1 MPIRKTAQKKK
12 PVAKKRVAKKLTNV
26 SALELHEQICA
37 IRYENLDKRLESG
50 SARFIRMEAM
60 ILGLYAVMV
69 GTYILEK
76 VI

>member
-12 PVAKKRVAKKLTNV
+12 PTTRKKATRKPTNV

-69 GTYILEK
+69 GTYVLEK

>member
-1 MPIRKTAQKKK
+1 MPTQKIARKKK
-12 PVAKKRVAKKLTNV
+12 PIAKKRATRKPTNV

-60 ILGLYAVMV
+60 IWGLYAVIV
-69 GTYILEK
+69 GSYLLDK
-76 VI
+76 VA

>member
-12 PVAKKRVAKKLTNV
+12 SVAKKRVTKKLTNV

-69 GTYILEK
+69 GTYVLEK